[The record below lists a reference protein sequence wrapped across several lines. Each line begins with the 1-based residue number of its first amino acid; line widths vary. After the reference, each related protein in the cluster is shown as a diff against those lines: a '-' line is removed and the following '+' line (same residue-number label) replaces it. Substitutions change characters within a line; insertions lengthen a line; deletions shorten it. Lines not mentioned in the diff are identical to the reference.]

1 MLLAPKQGSGYNST
15 RRLPTKLLGKNVS
28 GYVSPLPSTIAQY
41 SWVLNLGSKGAILGV
56 TPRVS
61 LLEVGRLIT
70 QTSGSEFPLTRPST
84 TPPPAS
90 LSFSLEKIR
99 FLNSFLVAA
108 AKQSK
113 TEQNKTLP
121 VRLRGHVGK
130 SAWDL
135 GLFLAAV
142 DASGKGRVRKD
153 LSGCGNSREG
163 KCVHKELKQN

>member
-1 MLLAPKQGSGYNST
+1 MLLAPKQGSGYKST

-84 TPPPAS
+84 TAPPP
-90 LSFSLEKIR
+90 R
-99 FLNSFLVAA
+99 
-108 AKQSK
+108 
-113 TEQNKTLP
+113 
-121 VRLRGHVGK
+121 K
-130 SAWDL
+130 S
-135 GLFLAAV
+135 
-142 DASGKGRVRKD
+142 
-153 LSGCGNSREG
+153 
-163 KCVHKELKQN
+163 